1 MVFKRVWDCSCPL
14 LWDKWEAEGVVW
26 TIEDLPPEDD
36 ERAVQ
41 LLIEQ
46 FCPDERLI
54 STLGIHEDP
63 DALQKMGD
71 FWRDCLSQRMSLAC
85 YKTVDNNR
93 SLAAFNVCVVKC
105 VDDKDTKTE
114 NIEKSKFD
122 DLLKTLTYLDR
133 KYDAFKDLGVD
144 KFLYGLGLLVTRENR
159 GHKLGAKVLAARLP
173 MCLKFGLTATST
185 LFTGNASQKLAAQC
199 GFRTDLEVTLGE
211 LAENGLPYPKGDERC
226 IKIMSKKYF

>member
-1 MVFKRVWDCSCPL
+1 MVLKRVWDSSCPL
-14 LWDKWEAEGVVW
+14 LWDKWEADGIVW

-54 STLGIHEDP
+54 STLGMHEDP

-93 SLAAFNVCVVKC
+93 SLVAFNVCVVKC
-105 VDDKDTKTE
+105 VDDEDIKTG
-114 NIEKSKFD
+114 NIEKGKFA

-159 GHKLGAKVLAARLP
+159 GRKLGAKLLAVRLP
-173 MCLKFGLTATST
+173 MCQRFGLTATST

-211 LAENGLPYPKGDERC
+211 LAENGLPYPKGDERS
-226 IKIMSKKYF
+226 IKIMSKKYL